1 MVPSGSTNPDNSLT
15 IRYEKQVFFRTSNVL
30 GMNAAANKDA
40 FTFVL
45 LYRNRLVITNQH
57 FVFDYKF
64 NGFEM
69 DAETD
74 YVMTIQAEYL
84 PGAVGPTVA

>member
-1 MVPSGSTNPDNSLT
+1 
-15 IRYEKQVFFRTSNVL
+15 
-30 GMNAAANKDA
+30 MNAAANKDA
-40 FTFVL
+40 FTSVL

-57 FVFDYKF
+57 FEFDYKF

-74 YVMTIQAEYL
+74 YVMTIQAEYS
-84 PGAVGPTVA
+84 PGATGPSVMWYKLLHFQQWNPFKIQPFQEKLLFYE